1 MIIACSSIVGCVQL
15 EKKSFFSFYTQ
26 MITVLLCLLI
36 AFVLIFISSRVSAS
50 TINCPSALN
59 LKPTSQTKVPV
70 SLYIE
75 GTLSTLQQSSKD
87 ENDFFIAPEVKLIN
101 SCSQSLTA
109 KTFIAPLP
117 EPLNI
122 FSYRSK
128 ENRSG
133 AFINVSSADQKMAMQ
148 KKGPSCH
155 AYAASFSDLRFVG
168 ATVRLAHGL
177 LTLDR
182 EINSVQ
188 DLVGKRIGLVMRPSS
203 LR

>member
-26 MITVLLCLLI
+26 MITALLCLLI

-75 GTLSTLQQSSKD
+75 GTLSILQQSSKD
-87 ENDFFIAPEVKLIN
+87 EDDFFIAPEVKLIN

-117 EPLNI
+117 
-122 FSYRSK
+122 
-128 ENRSG
+128 
-133 AFINVSSADQKMAMQ
+133 
-148 KKGPSCH
+148 
-155 AYAASFSDLRFVG
+155 
-168 ATVRLAHGL
+168 
-177 LTLDR
+177 
-182 EINSVQ
+182 SV
-188 DLVGKRIGLVMRPSS
+188 
-203 LR
+203 